1 MISVDPEREG
11 IGKKKLL
18 SPEDYEVFVSRKKK
32 KNIRY
37 TVVAIPLSKT
47 AQGNETADKEP
58 HRCVKALLKLT
69 FL

>member
-1 MISVDPEREG
+1 MKFLFPEKE
-11 IGKKKLL
+11 
-18 SPEDYEVFVSRKKK
+18 

-58 HRCVKALLKLT
+58 HRCVKVLLKLT

>member
-18 SPEDYEVFVSRKKK
+18 SPEENEVFVSRKKK
-32 KNIRY
+32 KIRY

-58 HRCVKALLKLT
+58 HRCVKVLLKLT

>member
-18 SPEDYEVFVSRKKK
+18 SPEEYEVFVSRKI

-58 HRCVKALLKLT
+58 HRCVKVLLKLT

>member
-18 SPEDYEVFVSRKKK
+18 SPEENEVFVSRKKR
-32 KNIRY
+32 IYIILY
-37 TVVAIPLSKT
+37 TIAIPLNKT

-58 HRCVKALLKLT
+58 HCGVKALLKLT

>member
-18 SPEDYEVFVSRKKK
+18 SPEENEVFVSRKK

-58 HRCVKALLKLT
+58 HRCVKVLLKLT

>member
-18 SPEDYEVFVSRKKK
+18 SPEEYEVFVSRKK

-58 HRCVKALLKLT
+58 HRCVKVLLKLT